1 MCRIHQNGGIL
12 SPYHLVVDLKQ
23 SSDWGSYAGLVAG
36 LAFEQL
42 YI

>member
-1 MCRIHQNGGIL
+1 MCSIHPNGGIL
-12 SPYHLVVDLKQ
+12 IPYHLVDLKQ

-36 LAFEQL
+36 LYFEQL